1 MHFIRLLFTYVV
13 FSIAFSLLYRR
24 TFYTAPYTKLEWL
37 HRMCVLI
44 CATAATAVLTA
55 APCMYECVRVC
66 VCVCVRCHCTI
77 YTRTVNNTRKST
89 RSIFCAGD
97 RYSDTANEQKRTAI
111 SYFTIT
117 AAAAAAA
124 AATNNNG
131 NSTYLCTCS
140 LSRRSYLVA
149 VPPYQPHFIFCVSHI
164 ANLYIHLYAYNP
176 YTTQIQYIYIYMY
189 KVLAYTR
196 ETKVGRER

>member
-1 MHFIRLLFTYVV
+1 MLCFLLLSPYYTDVRSIQLPIQNWNGFIVCASSSVLL
-13 FSIAFSLLYRR
+13 LLL
-24 TFYTAPYTKLEWL
+24 PYLPPP
-37 HRMCVLI
+37 RVCMSVCV
-44 CATAATAVLTA
+44 
-55 APCMYECVRVC
+55 YVC

-117 AAAAAAA
+117 AAAAAAAAA

-176 YTTQIQYIYIYMY
+176 YTTQIQYIYIYIY
-189 KVLAYTR
+189 V
-196 ETKVGRER
+196 